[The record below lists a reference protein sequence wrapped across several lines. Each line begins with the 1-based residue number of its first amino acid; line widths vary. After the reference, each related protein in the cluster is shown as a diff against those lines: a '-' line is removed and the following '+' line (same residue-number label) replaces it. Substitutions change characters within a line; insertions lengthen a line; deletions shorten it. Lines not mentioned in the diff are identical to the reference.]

1 MPKVKDII
9 KVIERRAP
17 LSLML
22 DFDSAGLNFGDGED
36 DVKGILLAQNVTYS
50 TLEECKDSGCNLL
63 ITHHPSVFGEE
74 IDRYTQSILD
84 RAEKYGINLYS
95 CHTNLDCCDD
105 GLNGCAAKL
114 LGMKNLTVIDGCAR
128 RGEIEECRLDD
139 FVKHTAKVLKDVN
152 VKYVGD
158 GKRKIKTVAIC
169 TGAGGRDEEL
179 LEYARL
185 NKIDCIVGGE
195 SKLSIAL
202 AAKDYG
208 IALIDV
214 GHYDSEILC
223 VKIFAQWLE
232 EYKDL
237 LRESASDINPYKS
250 AKEIL

>member
-1 MPKVKDII
+1 
-9 KVIERRAP
+9 
-17 LSLML
+17 
-22 DFDSAGLNFGDGED
+22 
-36 DVKGILLAQNVTYS
+36 
-50 TLEECKDSGCNLL
+50 
-63 ITHHPSVFGEE
+63 
-74 IDRYTQSILD
+74 
-84 RAEKYGINLYS
+84 
-95 CHTNLDCCDD
+95 
-105 GLNGCAAKL
+105 
-114 LGMKNLTVIDGCAR
+114 
-128 RGEIEECRLDD
+128 
-139 FVKHTAKVLKDVN
+139 
-152 VKYVGD
+152 
-158 GKRKIKTVAIC
+158 